1 MTVNQD
7 AGSGPGMSRKRF
19 LDWLL
24 GGSVGG
30 LLAAV
35 VYPVTRY
42 IIPPKLAEAT
52 VSTVVLPFESG
63 DMAANSGRIFKFGS
77 KPAMIV
83 KTATGELRAFSAE
96 CTHLDCTVQYRDDL
110 HEIWCACHNGHYDLT
125 GKNISGPP
133 PRPLTAYSVVVRGT
147 QIIVTQPT

>member
-1 MTVNQD
+1 MTAEQG
-7 AGSGPGMSRKRF
+7 AGSGSGMSRKRF
-19 LDWLL
+19 LDWVL
-24 GGSVGG
+24 GGSIGG

-52 VSTVVLPFESG
+52 VSSVVLPFEAG
-63 DMAANSGRIFKFGS
+63 DMAANSGRIFKFGN
-77 KPAMIV
+77 KPALIL
-83 KTATGELRAFSAE
+83 KTAAGELRAFSAE

-125 GKNISGPP
+125 GKNVSGPP
-133 PRPLTAYSVVVRGT
+133 PRPLTAYTVVVRGT

>member
-1 MTVNQD
+1 MTANHG
-7 AGSGPGMSRKRF
+7 AGGGSGMSRKRF

-24 GGSVGG
+24 GGSIGG

-52 VSTVVLPFESG
+52 VSSVVLPFESG
-63 DMAANSGRIFKFGS
+63 DMAPNSGRIFKFGN
-77 KPAMIV
+77 KPAMII
-83 KTATGELRAFSAE
+83 KTASGELRAFSAQ

-125 GKNISGPP
+125 GKNVSGPP
-133 PRPLTAYSVVVRGT
+133 PRPLPPYAVVVRGT